1 MHLYLLD
8 DDILLMS
15 PRDAIIYYLQGRDIF
30 DLTESLGM
38 DEA

>member
-8 DDILLMS
+8 NDILLVH
-15 PRDAIIYYLQGRDIF
+15 PRDAIIYYLQGKDIF

-38 DEA
+38 EPE

>member
-8 DDILLMS
+8 NDLLLLN
-15 PRDAIIYYLQGRDIF
+15 PRDAILYYIQGRDIF

-38 DEA
+38 DPV

>member
-8 DDILLMS
+8 DDILLMQ
-15 PRDAIIYYLQGRDIF
+15 PKDAIVYYLQGRDIL

-38 DEA
+38 DPE

>member
-8 DDILLMS
+8 NNILLLK
-15 PRDAIIYYLQGRDIF
+15 PRDAILYYIQGRDIF

-38 DEA
+38 DPV